1 MWKTCAP
8 QIREVSLLRQLFSQE
23 RNISDDDSSPNPFF
37 SNTNWFI
44 LYPSDYH

>member
-1 MWKTCAP
+1 MWKTRAS
-8 QIREVSLLRQLFSQE
+8 QIREVSLLRQFFTQE
-23 RNISDDDSSPNPFF
+23 RVISVDVSSPNPFF